1 MKEKQYFCTDYAYRY
16 TTHVRIRMRNLIH
29 AEGRCLWVGWRIRHI
44 EKAFIER
51 CLRLSETSQLSRNQ
65 SEQQPMNVLGMCKS

>member
-51 CLRLSETSQLSRNQ
+51 CLRLPETSQLSRNQ
-65 SEQQPMNVLGMCKS
+65 SEQ